1 VGSTFGFYVKTR
13 ISHAPS
19 APAPFLRLGSDH
31 LTSLTHPVASVRQDL
46 AGLSPAAALIA
57 RKAATSSFDPANLHI
72 LVVEDNL
79 INQKV
84 LVKQLKKHGC
94 VIGVANDGI
103 EALEF
108 LVQTKYVNPQEGR
121 DLSIILMDLE
131 MPRMGGLE
139 CVRKIRVMEKA
150 GEIHGHIPVVAVTA
164 NVREEQVRVA
174 RESGMDDVIPKPF
187 TIRELFEK
195 VEALLHQR

>member
-1 VGSTFGFYVKTR
+1 M
-13 ISHAPS
+13 
-19 APAPFLRLGSDH
+19 
-31 LTSLTHPVASVRQDL
+31 
-46 AGLSPAAALIA
+46 
-57 RKAATSSFDPANLHI
+57 HI

-94 VIGVANDGI
+94 SVGVANDGI

-108 LVQTKYVNPQEGR
+108 LAQTKYINPQGGR

-139 CVRKIRVMEKA
+139 CVRKIRDMERE
-150 GEIHGHIPVVAVTA
+150 GEIHGHIPVLAITA
-164 NVREEQVRVA
+164 NVREEQIREA

-187 TIRELFEK
+187 TIRVLFER
-195 VEALLHQR
+195 VETLLHQEQR